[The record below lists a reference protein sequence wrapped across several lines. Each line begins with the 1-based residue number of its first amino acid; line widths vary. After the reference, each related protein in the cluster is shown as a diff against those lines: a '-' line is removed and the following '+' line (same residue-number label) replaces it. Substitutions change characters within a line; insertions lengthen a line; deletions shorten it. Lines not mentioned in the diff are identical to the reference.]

1 MPVCAHEC
9 DRDEREGSLLFHRKR
24 VHRKRVHR
32 TNPCIVSCSGMLS
45 KGSGRTIRMSTQ
57 PLGRQP
63 PSREVTPGFGECIHG
78 DLTIICLRL
87 GSRVHSCASLDSE
100 TCTCIMS
107 LDHSPP
113 SDFSCRESKRATFLA
128 VKANVRRTWAHAQT
142 PPEVGG
148 EEASKSH
155 EVGGSIPS

>member
-9 DRDEREGSLLFHRKR
+9 GRDEREGSLLFHRKR

-63 PSREVTPGFGECIHG
+63 PSREVTPGFGECIHS

-87 GSRVHSCASLDSE
+87 GSRVHSCASHDSE
-100 TCTCIMS
+100 TCTFIIR

-113 SDFSCRESKRATFLA
+113 SDFSCCYSKRAQDMGTCT
-128 VKANVRRTWAHAQT
+128 KALRNWGR
-142 PPEVGG
+142 
-148 EEASKSH
+148 
-155 EVGGSIPS
+155 GSV

>member
-9 DRDEREGSLLFHRKR
+9 GRDEREGSLLFHRKR

-32 TNPCIVSCSGMLS
+32 TNLCVVSCSGMLS

-63 PSREVTPGFGECIHG
+63 PSREVTPGFGECIHS

-87 GSRVHSCASLDSE
+87 GSRVHSCASHDTKLVLTSSAL
-100 TCTCIMS
+100 I
-107 LDHSPP
+107 LRH
-113 SDFSCRESKRATFLA
+113 RATFLA
-128 VKANVRRTWAHAQT
+128 VQQT
-142 PPEVGG
+142 CAGHGHMHKSPQKLG
-148 EEASKSH
+148 ERKRLNH
-155 EVGGSIPS
+155 TK